1 VDRRYL
7 AFGTLFEREVVSHAE
22 RRSLDESMDAGW
34 QALRSL
40 PRGELHRLSDRQ
52 ITDHLGEE

>member
-1 VDRRYL
+1 VDRRFP

-34 QALRSL
+34 QALRGQ
-40 PRGELHRLSDRQ
+40 PRGVLHHLNDRE
-52 ITDHLGEE
+52 ISDHLGAG